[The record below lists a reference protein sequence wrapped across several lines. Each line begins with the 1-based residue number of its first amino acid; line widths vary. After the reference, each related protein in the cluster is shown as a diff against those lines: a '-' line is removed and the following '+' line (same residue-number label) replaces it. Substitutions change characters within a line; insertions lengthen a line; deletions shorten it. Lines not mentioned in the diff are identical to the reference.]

1 MKDFSNRYI
10 FIFATVMVGVVAAL
24 LSTAAMVLQPKQE
37 KNREIEKMRNI
48 LASVRIESD
57 RSNAAELFGRTIRES
72 LVINT
77 KGAVVENV
85 DPFTIDLRSEQ
96 KKPVDSQN
104 LPLFIAS
111 LEGDRELIIIP
122 LEGKGLWGP
131 IYGYISLEADM
142 STIYGVT
149 FDHKGETPGLG
160 AEINTSAF
168 EDMFAGKKIFESGK
182 FVSVKVIKGGA
193 PDGDNHGVDAV
204 SGGTITSVGLQD
216 MLYDCL
222 IKYQEYLIKNRI

>member
-10 FIFATVMVGVVAAL
+10 FIFATIMVGVVAAL
-24 LSTAAMVLQPKQE
+24 LSATAMVLQPKQE

-57 RSNAAELFGRTIRES
+57 RSNAAELFGKTIKES

-77 KGAVVENV
+77 KGDVVENV
-85 DPFTIDLRSEQ
+85 DPFTIELRSEQ
-96 KKPVDSQN
+96 KKPVDTQN

-111 LEGDRELIIIP
+111 MEGDRELVIIP

-131 IYGYISLEADM
+131 LYGYISLEADM

-168 EDMFAGKKIFESGK
+168 EDMFPGKRIFESDK
-182 FVSVKVIKGGA
+182 LVSVKVIKGGA
-193 PDGDNHGVDAV
+193 PEGDNHGVDAV
-204 SGGTITSVGLQD
+204 SGGTITSVGLQE

-222 IKYQEYLIKNRI
+222 IKYQEYLIKNRN

>member
-10 FIFATVMVGVVAAL
+10 FIFATIMVGVVAAL
-24 LSTAAMVLQPKQE
+24 LSATAMVLQPKQE

-57 RSNAAELFGRTIRES
+57 RSNAAELFGKTIKES

-77 KGAVVENV
+77 KGDVVENV
-85 DPFTIDLRSEQ
+85 DPFTIELRSEQ
-96 KKPVDSQN
+96 KKPVDTQN

-111 LEGDRELIIIP
+111 MEGDRELVIIP

-131 IYGYISLEADM
+131 LYGYISLEADM

-168 EDMFAGKKIFESGK
+168 EDMFPGKRIFESGK

-193 PDGDNHGVDAV
+193 PEGDNHGVDAV
-204 SGGTITSVGLQD
+204 SGGTITSVGLQE

-222 IKYQEYLIKNRI
+222 IKYQEYLIKNRN